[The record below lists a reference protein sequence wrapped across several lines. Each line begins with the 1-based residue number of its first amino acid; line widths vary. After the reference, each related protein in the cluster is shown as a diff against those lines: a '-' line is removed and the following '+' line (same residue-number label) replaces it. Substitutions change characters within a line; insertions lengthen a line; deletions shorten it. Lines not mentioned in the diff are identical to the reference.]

1 MGGDLARG
9 HWEKFHEFPLP
20 SICHTSLVV
29 AAINWAGTVGDFQQ
43 VLPLLNISSFHPLEN
58 ISDPSKADVI
68 WKQIL
73 LPVLALR
80 AKGNRDCQSYDQV
93 AGENPRSVGIVHGA
107 ANGEKKS
114 TVHLPGEKPQQPLKR
129 LKSDLH
135 SVVIVFG
142 KVLSSLPS
150 LVTEQPLKSSPTTPE
165 ASLPHKRL
173 TVYSFPATNHCR
185 GKKGKNSCL

>member
-93 AGENPRSVGIVHGA
+93 AGKTPAVLVLSMG
-107 ANGEKKS
+107 
-114 TVHLPGEKPQQPLKR
+114 QQMGKR
-129 LKSDLH
+129 
-135 SVVIVFG
+135 
-142 KVLSSLPS
+142 KVLSTS
-150 LVTEQPLKSSPTTPE
+150 LVRNHSSL
-165 ASLPHKRL
+165 S
-173 TVYSFPATNHCR
+173 R
-185 GKKGKNSCL
+185 G